1 MGLVEQRGFERRKIS
16 AHNRC
21 SMASISLLERANKI
35 QKKNLERNSDMY
47 KVIDSVYA
55 MARTIEERLG
65 MKNQELQQRR
75 RQKNQKD

>member
-1 MGLVEQRGFERRKIS
+1 MQK
-16 AHNRC
+16 N
-21 SMASISLLERANKI
+21 ANKI